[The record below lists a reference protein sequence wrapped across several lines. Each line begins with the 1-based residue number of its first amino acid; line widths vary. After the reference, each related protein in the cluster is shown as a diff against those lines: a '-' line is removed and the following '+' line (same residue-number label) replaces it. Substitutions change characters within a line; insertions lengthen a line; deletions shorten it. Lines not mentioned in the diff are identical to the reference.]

1 MISIK
6 NFSFILLVKATG
18 YLNYKLETVVKNQ
31 LTSENFF
38 TYDSMNSEYEKHYI
52 DICAIES
59 EISST
64 HKSSK
69 KIFSFLMSDQF
80 DKIIEICIEKYFKQ
94 KKINQKYNVLVFTIN
109 TSKNHRIIIK
119 KLKEYN
125 LEIKNDENTFF
136 YDAIIEDNSPIDNFI
151 SHIIE
156 NPNCVN
162 YVAKLKTTCP
172 LVYYFVYEINTIY
185 HFVEINILDL
195 EFEKDFIAHLK
206 YKNLKR
212 KDKGRFLTHILKI
225 FDFFD
230 LNEIYANSQYPRK
243 VISKKHNFSDMDLK
257 NHTFIIDSEKATIKY
272 ANNKNTIIFSQ
283 NLESIDSYDVTIKKR
298 VLNRKIFN
306 DFKRLVNFINKNKNN
321 INEVNLFMRYIER
334 NYSLIKI
341 MKSIYENADSA
352 IHICFEVICTSSNLI
367 RKGEMDI
374 LKNDISILDKAILF
388 IQGMN
393 IDQNLNNII
402 NYITS
407 MDNDITFMIKVC
419 LMMEFENHVNNHYIN
434 EKLYKFLHD
443 ISRSINASDENKIDL
458 VLLFEEIV
466 KYQEM
471 LSSSVSDTWENIS
484 MAFLKLKEKIE
495 KLN

>member
-1 MISIK
+1 
-6 NFSFILLVKATG
+6 
-18 YLNYKLETVVKNQ
+18 
-31 LTSENFF
+31 
-38 TYDSMNSEYEKHYI
+38 
-52 DICAIES
+52 
-59 EISST
+59 
-64 HKSSK
+64 
-69 KIFSFLMSDQF
+69 
-80 DKIIEICIEKYFKQ
+80 
-94 KKINQKYNVLVFTIN
+94 
-109 TSKNHRIIIK
+109 
-119 KLKEYN
+119 
-125 LEIKNDENTFF
+125 
-136 YDAIIEDNSPIDNFI
+136 
-151 SHIIE
+151 
-156 NPNCVN
+156 
-162 YVAKLKTTCP
+162 
-172 LVYYFVYEINTIY
+172 
-185 HFVEINILDL
+185 
-195 EFEKDFIAHLK
+195 
-206 YKNLKR
+206 
-212 KDKGRFLTHILKI
+212 
-225 FDFFD
+225 
-230 LNEIYANSQYPRK
+230 
-243 VISKKHNFSDMDLK
+243 MDLK